1 LVASPVAR
9 ENPLKALIFLDFL
22 LGLAATR
29 QTDPVPLARPRRA
42 AYAFSWQVFLFK
54 TAA

>member
-1 LVASPVAR
+1 VASPVAR

-29 QTDPVPLARPRRA
+29 QTDPASLAPPRRA
-42 AYAFSWQVFLFK
+42 ASAFCRRLFLFK